1 MQLRLTC
8 NFRIA
13 TIKPGGTGRREK
25 KENELMNN
33 DLSNKVKQTLKEKVE
48 PQLAEHFGG
57 AEVTEITDD
66 GVVYIKMTGACGQCP
81 SAEEELSG
89 SIKEALI
96 SECPEITDVK
106 MDNTVSEDLL
116 DFARQLLSKDK

>member
-1 MQLRLTC
+1 MNSELT
-8 NFRIA
+8 
-13 TIKPGGTGRREK
+13 
-25 KENELMNN
+25 
-33 DLSNKVKQTLKEKVE
+33 NKVKQTLKEKIE

-57 AEVTEITDD
+57 AEVTEITED

-116 DFARQLLSKDK
+116 DFARQLLNKNK